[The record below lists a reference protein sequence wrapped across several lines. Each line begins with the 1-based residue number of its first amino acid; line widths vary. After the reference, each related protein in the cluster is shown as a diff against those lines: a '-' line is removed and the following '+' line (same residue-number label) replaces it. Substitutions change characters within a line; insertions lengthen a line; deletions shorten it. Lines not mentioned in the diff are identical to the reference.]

1 MKKYVKSSSDS
12 ALLYFEAYQ
21 LDNIGELVADNL
33 THKYRSEGA
42 DFYYVGG
49 QQGYDYK
56 TGKNSVT
63 VRCRVSSHYDAE
75 INKNSRYGA
84 YLDSL
89 DGKEFTARYEF
100 GYNRYDTQDTM
111 GRQVVIALT
120 DDIEDQII
128 KGSGVMGACDVKAS
142 TCDKVTGATDDSDK
156 RVQFYYQNEFLDSC
170 DPEYME
176 CPSLLDTMKND
187 SKLATLILEYM
198 NSLGDPVFPVS
209 EEDWGTPETDITKID
224 IDDLYNTFMQELDFE
239 YRDFPE
245 DFYVNI
251 SVPRSGES
259 GLEIFIQDM
268 NDEDDEDLSASTKV
282 NATSEPNAEVMK
294 LVDQFFKE
302 AKALVDHFRSH
313 NKNLNSRQDELIEN
327 LSDAIDS
334 RSTSAAREA
343 IENLK
348 YNTKRMTNEQSY
360 KVEELY
366 DELCCA
372 GGKYQGLGRS
382 YKEDSVTSSTKYGA
396 DMCSIGASDDGY
408 EQLAENDD
416 YNDNEP
422 SGKYH
427 AYSYYGKNY
436 SGLEDDFI
444 TDDPSKVVDWI
455 WEHAAKGGYVELE
468 GPDGY
473 VRLDPDELAER
484 VEFGDIGEREII
496 SQVDASV

>member
-142 TCDKVTGATDDSDK
+142 TCDKVTGATDITDEQVK
-156 RVQFYYQNEFLDSC
+156 FFYEHKFLGAC
-170 DPEYME
+170 DPENMH
-176 CPSLLDTMKND
+176 CDKLLDLMKSNKAVA
-187 SKLATLILEYM
+187 SEVLEYM
-198 NSLGDPVFPVS
+198 NSLGDPVFPK
-209 EEDWGTPETDITKID
+209 EGTDYEAETEVDNVD
-224 IDDLYNTFMQELDFE
+224 IDELYSVFMQELGYDYE
-239 YRDFPE
+239 DTKGMGY
-245 DFYVNI
+245 DFYVGG
-251 SVPRSGES
+251 SYLLPGF
-259 GLEIFIQDM
+259 EIFDGAVS
-268 NDEDDEDLSASTKV
+268 EGVDLSASTKV
-282 NATSEPNAEVMK
+282 NATSEPNADVMK
-294 LVDQFFKE
+294 LVNQFFKE
-302 AKALVDHFRSH
+302 AKELVEYFSSH
-313 NKNLNSRQDELIEN
+313 NKNLNRRQDELIEN

-348 YNTKRMTNEQSY
+348 YNTKRMNNEQSY

-382 YKEDSVTSSTKYGA
+382 YKEDSVTGSTKYGA
-396 DMCSIGASDDGY
+396 DMCSIGASEDEDGY
-408 EQLAENDD
+408 EQLAELDDGPHYSIIGYFDNTRSPWDSSEGSCDTNDFD
-416 YNDNEP
+416 EIVTLAKKYIGWGDFVKITNNET
-422 SGKYH
+422 SRSYT
-427 AYSYYGKNY
+427 YS
-436 SGLEDDFI
+436 
-444 TDDPSKVVDWI
+444 
-455 WEHAAKGGYVELE
+455 
-468 GPDGY
+468 
-473 VRLDPDELAER
+473 PDEWYNEA
-484 VEFGDIGEREII
+484 GDNDVPTSIYDLE
-496 SQVDASV
+496 